1 MFILHDTRYPTLTQK
16 LPYNLRF
23 HTDIFL
29 LCLLEKNIFILSI
42 FFDCRGS
49 KGNAVRRS
57 YIPSSVSLCGSFLL
71 AFSSLIINSLGVPGH
86 KVEFVILNTC
96 FVQSATTTVA
106 VGTLIAM
113 SSWKRIPLDFQLMQ
127 GSLIAG
133 GVAAGAI
140 AITRIVPWA
149 SFLLG
154 IITGKIKNFF
164 DTY

>member
-1 MFILHDTRYPTLTQK
+1 MKY
-16 LPYNLRF
+16 
-23 HTDIFL
+23 
-29 LCLLEKNIFILSI
+29 
-42 FFDCRGS
+42 RGS
-49 KGNAVRRS
+49 TGNAVKRS

-154 IITGKIKNFF
+154 IITGIPSQHFQW
-164 DTY
+164 